1 MNDTQLSFFLAVY
14 DCGGYSAAANAL
26 FTSRQALGRAVTEL
40 EKELGG
46 KLFARKGRGIEPTEL
61 GDKAARLTRSIL
73 ADTQKLKALTNTKT
87 PETPQLESFTV
98 AVAAH
103 GGRGIAFPPQTLL
116 TFLQRELENY
126 SATVEA
132 LPCEACQ
139 HALEAGVVDAALLMG
154 DSQEPPSGGT
164 LVGTRASY
172 LAIGNDNPLARKKSL
187 SIDDLHN
194 VDLAQPESLTYM
206 LPRVNQLCQ
215 ERGFK
220 PRWIYAGS
228 NLKSLRQFIDNG
240 GAVLASKSSPFA
252 TDSNNVKLVPFDA
265 ASSMELSFYCLRSE
279 RALGI
284 MGDETL
290 AKLKDFFY

>member
-1 MNDTQLSFFLAVY
+1 MNDTQLTFFLAVY

-46 KLFARKGRGIEPTEL
+46 KLFARKGRGIEPTDL

-73 ADTQKLKALTNTKT
+73 ADTQKLKALTKAET
-87 PETPQLESFTV
+87 PEAPQLESFTV

-103 GGRGIAFPPQTLL
+103 GGRGIAFPPQTLF
-116 TFLQRELENY
+116 TFLQRELIDY
-126 SATVEA
+126 AVTVET

-139 HALEAGVVDAALLMG
+139 HALEAGVVDAALLMADIEEDG
-154 DSQEPPSGGT
+154 VYST
-164 LVGTRASY
+164 LIGTRVSH
-172 LAIGNDNPLARKKSL
+172 LIVGDENPLARKKSL
-187 SIDDLHN
+187 CIKDLHN
-194 VDLAQPESLTYM
+194 VELAQPESLTYM
-206 LPRVNQLCQ
+206 LPRVTQLCKRQ
-215 ERGFK
+215 GFD
-220 PRWIYAGS
+220 PRWVYAGS
-228 NLKSLRQFIDNG
+228 NLKSLKQFLDNG

-252 TDSNNVKLVPFDA
+252 TDYKNMKLIPFNEESD
-265 ASSMELSFYCLRSE
+265 MGLSFYCLRSK
-279 RALGI
+279 RALSI